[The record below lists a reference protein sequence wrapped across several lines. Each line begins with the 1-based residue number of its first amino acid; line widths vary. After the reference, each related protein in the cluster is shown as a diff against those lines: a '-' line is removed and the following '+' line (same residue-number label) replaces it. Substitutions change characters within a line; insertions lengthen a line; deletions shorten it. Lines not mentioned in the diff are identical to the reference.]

1 MSEKP
6 EIIPYNSAN
15 DPFAIFSPESPG
27 SARLVWSSF
36 SPTTAEGRVA
46 LARTVTEE
54 RKAIWE
60 NVPCVLPIRD
70 VVLYQ
75 EYVADPE
82 SGEIGLKT
90 RVILVTT
97 DGEVYGTSSPVVLS
111 YLSRI
116 VSIIGNPPWRD
127 GLRVEFRKV
136 RTSGGK
142 WALTATLASEPEKP
156 DPESNGKKGG
166 KK

>member
-1 MSEKP
+1 MSEENK
-6 EIIPYNSAN
+6 IIPHSSAS

-36 SPTTAEGRVA
+36 SPTTAEGRIA

-60 NVPCVLPIRD
+60 CVPCVLPVRD
-70 VVLYQ
+70 LALYQ
-75 EYVADPE
+75 EFVADPE
-82 SGEIGLKT
+82 SGEISLKT
-90 RVILVTT
+90 RVVLVTT

-116 VSIIGNPPWRD
+116 VSIIGNPPWRE
-127 GLRVEFRKV
+127 GLKIDFRKV
-136 RTSGGK
+136 RTNGGK
-142 WALTATLASEPEKP
+142 WALTATLATEQSSP
-156 DPESNGKKGG
+156 DPEPNAKKGG